1 MNEVIRNIRLSEI
14 FDSTQKVHEQ
24 FDVGLFISALLVAL
38 LAAFAASFLYRFFYE
53 RRGTG
58 SQVHRAFPL
67 LALAITT
74 LFIGV
79 QISIPL
85 SLGLLGSLSIIRFR
99 TPIKEPEEVGF
110 IMLVIAASISAATF
124 NFQFVL
130 ILYIFAFI
138 TLLLLRGV
146 AVFRWVRRDGI
157 LVLTRP
163 SEGSAE
169 VMKEVEKVLA
179 ETTARRILESTSDR
193 SGIVTCQYVF
203 SGLRIP
209 VAEFQER
216 LSKAGS
222 LTSVNIF
229 LDRPGG
235 IR

>member
-1 MNEVIRNIRLSEI
+1 MNDTIRFSEL
-14 FDSTQKVHEQ
+14 FDSTQKIREQ
-24 FDVGLFISALLVAL
+24 FDIGLFVSALLAAL
-38 LAAFAASFLYRFFYE
+38 LAAFAAQLMYRFFYE

-58 SQVHRAFPL
+58 SQVHRSFPL

-110 IMLVIAASISAATF
+110 IMLVIAAAISAATL
-124 NFQFVL
+124 N
-130 ILYIFAFI
+130 FAFI
-138 TLLLLRGV
+138 FILYAFAFATLLLVRGFS
-146 AVFRWVRRDGI
+146 ACRWLRRDGV

-163 SEGSAE
+163 SEGAAE
-169 VMKEVEKVLA
+169 AMKTLEETLQR
-179 ETTARRILESTSDR
+179 TTARRNLESAADR
-193 SGIVTCQYVF
+193 AGTVTYQYVF
-203 SGLRIP
+203 SGLKVP
-209 VAEFQER
+209 VAEFQEA
-216 LSKAGS
+216 LTKAGG
-222 LTSVNIF
+222 LTSVNVF